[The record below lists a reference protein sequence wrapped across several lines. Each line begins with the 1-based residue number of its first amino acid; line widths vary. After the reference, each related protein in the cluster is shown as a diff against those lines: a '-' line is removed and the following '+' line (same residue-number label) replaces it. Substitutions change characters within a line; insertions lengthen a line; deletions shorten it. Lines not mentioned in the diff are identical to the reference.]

1 MSITHSK
8 RGPRYPAS
16 VAVPSI
22 FFSLIELKPDLPE
35 GPEPSN
41 LWLLYCSLIELAN
54 VRSCQFYLSVKKIL
68 DTNSCQS
75 YRLLVASR
83 LFWLPYPGFRVKVSR
98 FSEILG
104 RACQNCEV
112 ETLKRAI

>member
-16 VAVPSI
+16 VAVRSI
-22 FFSLIELKPDLPE
+22 FFSLIELKPDL
-35 GPEPSN
+35 PEPSN

-54 VRSCQFYLSVKKIL
+54 VRSCQFYLSVKKML

-75 YRLLVASR
+75 YRCYTLE
-83 LFWLPYPGFRVKVSR
+83 KV
-98 FSEILG
+98 
-104 RACQNCEV
+104 V
-112 ETLKRAI
+112 V